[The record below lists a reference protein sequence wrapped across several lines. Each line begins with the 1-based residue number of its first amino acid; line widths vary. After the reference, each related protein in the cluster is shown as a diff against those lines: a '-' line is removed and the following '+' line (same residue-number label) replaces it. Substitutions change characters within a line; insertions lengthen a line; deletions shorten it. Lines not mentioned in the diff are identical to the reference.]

1 MAADEPDL
9 GEVRL
14 FLEEICGELCRMDH
28 EARDGTQPESIVV
41 RREVS
46 LGRPGAFADLH
57 IAPSGGAPYFVEVKW
72 GHGGR
77 ELVERLARKYDRNP
91 DVEARRLL
99 LVSDLVDGHEWQ
111 DTLGRLRERV
121 SPDLAIE
128 AWGEREL
135 LARVKASFGLD
146 LKSFTGGSL
155 RLIREAVMRA
165 EWQMAFGRAADER
178 MMSTLLWHFS
188 PWTLARLRRES
199 GSGPDDV
206 MRPGTYRDI
215 VIVIADLCAFSSY
228 VRDTRDDALVRLALT
243 SFYSQARQAVVDAGG
258 MLDKFVGDEVI
269 GVFGYPAPR
278 RGDVEAALA
287 CARQLVDI
295 GESVAEHWQRRIDR
309 VQEAKGVHVGIAMGD
324 LNLMRLRAFS
334 TRHYGFIGDAV
345 NLAARLTAT
354 AGPGEIVVS
363 NRFHQALGDAAATQF
378 VETPPID
385 AKNVGRIK
393 AWKYISAG
401 NRQHP
406 AGQCTPLS

>member
-9 GEVRL
+9 GEMRL
-14 FLEEICGELCRMDH
+14 FLEEICGELCRMH
-28 EARDGTQPESIVV
+28 HVARDCLPAETIVV

-57 IAPSGGAPYFVEVKW
+57 VAPAGAAPYFVEVKW
-72 GHGGR
+72 GYSGR

-91 DVEARRLL
+91 DSDARRLL
-99 LVSDLVDGHEWQ
+99 LVSDLVDGPDWAA
-111 DTLGRLRERV
+111 TLSRLRERL

-135 LARVKASFGLD
+135 LAHVKDGFDLELD
-146 LKSFTGGSL
+146 GFSGGSL
-155 RLIREAVMRA
+155 RLIRDAVMRG
-165 EWQMAFGRAADER
+165 EWQSAFGVAADER
-178 MMSTLLWHFS
+178 LMSTLLWHFS
-188 PWTLARLRRES
+188 PWTLARLRRER
-199 GSGPDDV
+199 GFGPDDV
-206 MRPGTYRDI
+206 MQPGAYRDI

-278 RGDVEAALA
+278 RGDAEAALS
-287 CARQLVDI
+287 CARRLVDI
-295 GESVAEHWQRRIDR
+295 GESVSDHWQRRIDR
-309 VQEAKGVHVGIAMGD
+309 LQDARGVHVGIAMGD

-334 TRHYGFIGDAV
+334 ARHYGFIGEAI

-363 NRFHQALGDAAATQF
+363 NRFHQALGDAAATRF
-378 VETPPID
+378 SETPPID

-393 AWKYISAG
+393 AWKFTG
-401 NRQHP
+401 
-406 AGQCTPLS
+406 